1 MWWRK
6 LNLLISKQGVLSP
19 TLFAGF
25 GALQLTLM
33 EVWLICHNELH
44 LVLFALF
51 LPSPVTGV
59 PILALGNDVGG
70 GLFSITAGITLAFL
84 VPIGNRLPSN
94 LKPTETKDSTLK

>member
-70 GLFSITAGITLAFL
+70 GAVFHYG
-84 VPIGNRLPSN
+84 GNHTGLSCPN
-94 LKPTETKDSTLK
+94 WKQATEQPQANGDKRQHP